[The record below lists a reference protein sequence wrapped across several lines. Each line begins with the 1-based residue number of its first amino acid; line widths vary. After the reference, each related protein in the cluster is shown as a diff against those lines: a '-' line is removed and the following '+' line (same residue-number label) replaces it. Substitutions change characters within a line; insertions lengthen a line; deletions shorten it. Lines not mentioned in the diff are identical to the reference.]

1 MKKTV
6 LAILMAI
13 TLTLSLALS
22 VSAEQTPD
30 GNAPVVD
37 EDGNTTYYYEDGS
50 YTVISAVEK
59 VETAMTRAA
68 TKTTAGKVSAINYTS
83 DGEQNWIYTLIG
95 HFTYEEGVSCV
106 CTNSTY
112 TTSITGSG
120 WKFYDPSNTWSDN
133 AAYGY
138 GVFKHKV
145 LFITNNT
152 VTVDLRIR
160 CDSYGNF
167 Y

>member
-1 MKKTV
+1 MVSPVKKV
-6 LAILMAI
+6 N
-13 TLTLSLALS
+13 TLTTRSTT
-22 VSAEQTPD
+22 QTT
-30 GNAPVVD
+30 V
-37 EDGNTTYYYEDGS
+37 GS
-50 YTVISAVEK
+50 
-59 VETAMTRAA
+59 
-68 TKTTAGKVSAINYTS
+68 VSAINYAS
-83 DGEQNWIYTLIG
+83 DGDQNWVYTLYG
-95 HFTYEEGVSCV
+95 YFTYEEGVSCV

-112 TTSITGSG
+112 STSITGSG

-152 VTVDLRIR
+152 ITVDLRIR
-160 CDSYGNF
+160 CDNYGNF